1 MLNTKQSYKVP
12 DYTAKNLL
20 STGGSSYVNFTPPPP
35 RKPIVNK
42 YGASYSLHNQSGQKM
57 TVQEMQKFVSS
68 NATLFT
74 PAESQALLEE
84 IRRGDPMTEMI
95 FEYYATNGDRE
106 FLVRRLK
113 NAIGPKL
120 LSNSGAN

>member
-1 MLNTKQSYKVP
+1 MS
-12 DYTAKNLL
+12 
-20 STGGSSYVNFTPPPP
+20 
-35 RKPIVNK
+35 
-42 YGASYSLHNQSGQKM
+42 
-57 TVQEMQKFVSS
+57 VQEMQQLVSS

-74 PAESQALLEE
+74 PAESQALLDE

-113 NAIGPKL
+113 NAIAPKL
-120 LSNSGAN
+120 LSNAAAAPQNQPQQWRHSSETSNHSQ